1 MWSFPDKDSHVVWL
15 EPEGIDSDIV
25 YPNGISTGL
34 PLQVQ
39 LDFVRSIKGLENAT
53 ILQPA
58 YVVAYDFIQPRTVLK
73 HTLETRQLPG
83 FFLAGQINGT
93 TGYEEAACQGLIAG
107 INAAQKALGREEFEL
122 TRDKA
127 LTGTLIDDLIV
138 AGVTEPYRMFTSR
151 SEYRLTLRAEN
162 ADRRLS

>member
-1 MWSFPDKDSHVVWL
+1 M
-15 EPEGIDSDIV
+15 
-25 YPNGISTGL
+25 
-34 PLQVQ
+34 
-39 LDFVRSIKGLENAT
+39 
-53 ILQPA
+53 
-58 YVVAYDFIQPRTVLK
+58 
-73 HTLETRQLPG
+73 ETKQLPG

-93 TGYEEAACQGLIAG
+93 TGYEEAACQGIIAG

-122 TRDKA
+122 SRAHA

-162 ADRRLS
+162 ADMRLS

>member
-1 MWSFPDKDSHVVWL
+1 M
-15 EPEGIDSDIV
+15 
-25 YPNGISTGL
+25 
-34 PLQVQ
+34 
-39 LDFVRSIKGLENAT
+39 
-53 ILQPA
+53 
-58 YVVAYDFIQPRTVLK
+58 
-73 HTLETRQLPG
+73 
-83 FFLAGQINGT
+83 
-93 TGYEEAACQGLIAG
+93 IAG